1 MEVVEYRYANDGPHL
16 ITFTQTWEKARQT
29 FQSNGKT
36 QTGTMSQEIAFGPTK
51 QPKQETQGQ
60 TELLNLTEIQDALSN
75 GQTILK
81 LINQAYEN
89 A

>member
-1 MEVVEYRYANDGPHL
+1 
-16 ITFTQTWEKARQT
+16 
-29 FQSNGKT
+29 
-36 QTGTMSQEIAFGPTK
+36 MSQEIAFGPTK